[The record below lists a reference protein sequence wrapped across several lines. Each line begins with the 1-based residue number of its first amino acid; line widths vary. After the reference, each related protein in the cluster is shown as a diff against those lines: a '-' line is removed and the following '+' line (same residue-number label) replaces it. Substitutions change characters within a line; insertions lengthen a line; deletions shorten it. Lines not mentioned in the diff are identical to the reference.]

1 LGIITPTDELI
12 VFRGVGIPP
21 TRYPWAEL
29 TSVFAPK
36 VKVFVTGRVAR
47 AGGWL
52 AIL

>member
-1 LGIITPTDELI
+1 MAGSILIYINIYIYSYSPMTDK
-12 VFRGVGIPP
+12 
-21 TRYPWAEL
+21 YPWAEL

-36 VKVFVTGRVAR
+36 VKVFVAGRVAR